1 MEITRKQFSQE
12 ITSLIEDGM
21 HFNVESEDTGLVY
34 VRMYGCSLSVILED
48 DILGRITAFK
58 PLTEMEI
65 TIDFDFIG
73 VITKEED
80 DSFRLELDCMP
91 DIIIRALRQ

>member
-1 MEITRKQFSQE
+1 MELTRKQFVQE
-12 ITSLIEDGM
+12 ITDLTENGM

-34 VRMYGCSLSVILED
+34 VRMYGCLLSVILED
-48 DILGRITAFK
+48 DILGRITVFK

-73 VITKEED
+73 VLTKEED

-91 DIIIRALRQ
+91 DIIIRAVK

>member
-1 MEITRKQFSQE
+1 MELTRKKFAQE
-12 ITSLIEDGM
+12 ITALIEDGM
-21 HFNVESEDTGLVY
+21 HFNVESEDIGLVY
-34 VRMYGCSLSVILED
+34 VRMYGCLLSVILEE
-48 DILGRITAFK
+48 DILGRITVFK

-91 DIIIRALRQ
+91 DIIIRTVK